1 MDTSAPARRSSRRR
15 RLSSSEHGGQPDGG
29 ATVDLV
35 NVVVIGG
42 AGFIGSHLVDRL
54 LAEDHAV
61 DVIDNLTVGSLANLS
76 AARGAGGALRI
87 HHLDATS
94 SEAES
99 SIGLRRPDVIFHLA
113 LLPRHDGS
121 ATAQVE
127 AFASAVAMV
136 EAARRHGVAKVVV
149 ALPAAA
155 IYGHPTSKLLPVK
168 EGEPSQLE
176 PLDVRGVVAKAIVEL
191 LVSARDLHSIE
202 FTALAVASVYGPRQ
216 RPSGGVVAG
225 LMESARTGRAPVL
238 QGDGRQT
245 RDFVFIDDVVDALV
259 RAGARGSG
267 LVINIGTG
275 EQTSIVDLWS
285 RIATLVDGAADVEPS
300 RGPPRLHDVRRFAVS
315 PVRARI
321 HLGWSPWTGLDEGL
335 ARLVD

>member
-1 MDTSAPARRSSRRR
+1 M
-15 RLSSSEHGGQPDGG
+15 
-29 ATVDLV
+29 

-54 LAEDHAV
+54 LAEDHVV

-76 AARGAGGALRI
+76 AARAAGGALRI

-99 SIGLRRPDVIFHLA
+99 SIGLRRPDVIYHLA
-113 LLPRHDGS
+113 LLPRHD
-121 ATAQVE
+121 ATAVAQGE
-127 AFASAVAMV
+127 AFASALAIV

-155 IYGHPTSKLLPVK
+155 LYGHPTSKLLPVK

-176 PLDVRGVVAKAIVEL
+176 PRDVRGVVARAIIDL

-202 FTALAVASVYGPRQ
+202 FTALALASVYGPRQ
-216 RPSGGVVAG
+216 RASGGVVAAFVEAAG
-225 LMESARTGRAPVL
+225 NGRAPVFD
-238 QGDGRQT
+238 GDGRQT

-259 RAGARGSG
+259 RAGSRGSG
-267 LVINIGTG
+267 LVINVGTG
-275 EQTSIVDLWS
+275 DQTSIADLWS
-285 RIATLVDGAADVEPS
+285 KLAAVIDGAAGLQPTS
-300 RGPPRLHDVRRFAVS
+300 GPARLHDVRRFAVS

-321 HLGWSPWTGLDEGL
+321 HLGWSAWTGLDEGIS
-335 ARLVD
+335 RLLE

>member
-1 MDTSAPARRSSRRR
+1 M
-15 RLSSSEHGGQPDGG
+15 
-29 ATVDLV
+29 

-54 LAEDHAV
+54 LAEDHTV
-61 DVIDNLTVGSLANLS
+61 DVIDNLTVGSLANLA
-76 AARGAGGALRI
+76 AARASGGALRI
-87 HHLDATS
+87 HHLDAAS

-99 SIGLRRPDVIFHLA
+99 SIGIRRPDVVFHLA
-113 LLPRHDGS
+113 LLPRHD
-121 ATAQVE
+121 AAPAAQGE
-127 AFASAVAMV
+127 AFASALATL

-149 ALPAAA
+149 ALPASA

-176 PLDVRGVVAKAIVEL
+176 PRDVRGVVARAIIDL
-191 LVSARDLHSIE
+191 LVSYRDLHAIE
-202 FTALAVASVYGPRQ
+202 FTALALGSVYGPRQ
-216 RPSGGVVAG
+216 RPTGGVVA
-225 LMESARTGRAPVL
+225 AFVDAATTGRSPVL
-238 QGDGRQT
+238 HGDGRQT

-259 RAGARGSG
+259 RSGEKGSG

-275 EQTSIVDLWS
+275 EQTSIAELWS
-285 RIATLVDGAADVEPS
+285 KVAAAIGGAAGIEPA
-300 RGPPRLHDVRRFAVS
+300 RGPARLHEVQRFAVS

-335 ARLVD
+335 ARLVE